1 MRWGHN
7 CREARTMGAD
17 EIEREQAEEGS
28 LEERVRELEVELGR
42 LRRKVNIRN
51 WVVEALLVMILL
63 MGATAWW
70 LWRG

>member
-1 MRWGHN
+1 
-7 CREARTMGAD
+7 MGAD